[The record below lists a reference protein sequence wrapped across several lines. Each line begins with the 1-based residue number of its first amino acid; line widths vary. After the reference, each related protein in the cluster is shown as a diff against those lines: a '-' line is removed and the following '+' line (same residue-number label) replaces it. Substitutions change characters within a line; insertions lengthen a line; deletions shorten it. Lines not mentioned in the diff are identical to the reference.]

1 MLFRTLGDLIFT
13 TQLYAL
19 VPWCL
24 GDGDVEGILVSG
36 YALVPW
42 CLGDGDKHGIL
53 VSEYALAPWC
63 LDVPYWTP
71 FLDYVRIDVRP
82 SL

>member
-1 MLFRTLGDLIFT
+1 M
-13 TQLYAL
+13 
-19 VPWCL
+19 
-24 GDGDVEGILVSG
+24 EGILVSG

-71 FLDYVRIDVRP
+71 FLDYVRIDVLLKSGVP
-82 SL
+82 IIQY